1 MTVYKYLGYGVT
13 NENGVAK
20 LEYNSEGQKRDH
32 SYTGVGA
39 GEIDVIAST
48 DNPITSGSI
57 VSETFSVM
65 DTLLYDTGT
74 DPSHNIWTGSTSNL
88 TRGSE
93 YSRLE
98 ESTIGTPVQIN
109 TVMPT
114 GLWVLTM
121 SIKRD
126 GHSTNWDLTILNN
139 NVSVF
144 GCATPT
150 NDVWTDITLVY
161 DGSFIYYFENGSTTP
176 TKKTSVM
183 LDDTKNTVLRLQTPQ
198 DITYLDFKDLIV
210 LREGKSAIS
219 IGSTTPIIQS
229 GSTATING
237 SLYESGLIVKNA
249 TLDVYKNGTKVG
261 TASTGDSGV
270 ASYTYT
276 GVADGEVEFQF
287 KYGSIVSETYSILD
301 CIKYDKGILDDPQTN
316 DIYDTRDANSL
327 LTRTSEYS
335 KLTEVTTGTNALLWI
350 SSLPSECTVD
360 FEFMQVDGL
369 HSSHL
374 IRVHNNNSYK
384 ASFSLSSLGYYS
396 LIVGQWIKLRLT
408 ITDGSATLTS
418 LDDTSKTKTNT
429 FSGTG
434 NRWSIITTD
443 GNTEIHIRNV
453 EVY

>member
-1 MTVYKYLGYGVT
+1 MTTYRYLGWGKT
-13 NENGVAK
+13 NENGIAK
-20 LEYNSEGQKRDH
+20 LDHNSEGQEIEH
-32 SYTGVGA
+32 SYTGTGA
-39 GEIDVIAST
+39 GEVDVIAST
-48 DNPITSGSI
+48 DNPITSSSI
-57 VSETFSVM
+57 VSETLPVL

-74 DPSHNIWTGSTSNL
+74 DATHNIWTGDTSNL

-98 ESTIGTPVQIN
+98 ESASPTPTAIN

-126 GHSTNWDLTILNN
+126 GHYTNWNINILNN

-210 LREGKSAIS
+210 LREGMSNIS
-219 IGSTTPIIQS
+219 IGSSNPIIQS
-229 GSTATING
+229 GDTTTING

-261 TASTGDSGV
+261 TASTGDTGV
-270 ASYTYT
+270 ASYTYSGT
-276 GVADGEVEFQF
+276 GAGATEFQF
-287 KYGSIVSETYSILD
+287 RYGSILSETYEVIDAKLYLPNEETITSEKTY
-301 CIKYDKGILDDPQTN
+301 KYDNSASDYQWEYPFCLEFDIKQTQGSGNEFRIRAYQQNSSNINSVARDLNTMGISDNEYHHVKWTVSQNKVIEQIDYGVEREFTKNFTENLKVNFTRYNSTN
-316 DIYDTRDANSL
+316 
-327 LTRTSEYS
+327 
-335 KLTEVTTGTNALLWI
+335 V
-350 SSLPSECTVD
+350 
-360 FEFMQVDGL
+360 
-369 HSSHL
+369 
-374 IRVHNNNSYK
+374 
-384 ASFSLSSLGYYS
+384 
-396 LIVGQWIKLRLT
+396 
-408 ITDGSATLTS
+408 SATVKNL
-418 LDDTSKTKTNT
+418 
-429 FSGTG
+429 
-434 NRWSIITTD
+434 RIYPI
-443 GNTEIHIRNV
+443 
-453 EVY
+453 

>member
-1 MTVYKYLGYGVT
+1 MTVYKYLGWGKT
-13 NENGVAK
+13 DENGVAK
-20 LEYNSEGQKRDH
+20 LDHDANGDPLTH

-39 GEIDVIAST
+39 GEIDVVASL
-48 DNPITSGSI
+48 DNPVSSGSI

-126 GHSTNWDLTILNN
+126 GHSTNWDITILNN

-176 TKKTSVM
+176 TKKVSVM
-183 LDDTKNTVLRLQTPQ
+183 IDDSKTTTLRLQTPQ

-210 LREGKSAIS
+210 LREGQSNIS
-219 IGSTTPIIQS
+219 IGSSNPIIQS
-229 GSTATING
+229 GDTTTING
-237 SLYESGLIVKNA
+237 SLYESGLIVQNA

-270 ASYTYT
+270 ASYTYSGT
-276 GVADGEVEFQF
+276 GAGATEFQF
-287 KYGSIVSETYSILD
+287 RYGSILSETYSIFD
-301 CIKYDKGILDDPQTN
+301 CLCYDGGVTGDKSNSWTASSGISVSTDDTGTLLSASTNQTYTSSKLLTGDFEATFQATNNGSIRIGFNKASDSTVQTKIITPTIDGLYYYKINRIGSTWRFQYSSDGTNWTDRIITVNNITDEDCYFLFSIEVSGSTRTIKYKDL
-316 DIYDTRDANSL
+316 
-327 LTRTSEYS
+327 
-335 KLTEVTTGTNALLWI
+335 
-350 SSLPSECTVD
+350 
-360 FEFMQVDGL
+360 
-369 HSSHL
+369 
-374 IRVHNNNSYK
+374 RVYP
-384 ASFSLSSLGYYS
+384 
-396 LIVGQWIKLRLT
+396 I
-408 ITDGSATLTS
+408 
-418 LDDTSKTKTNT
+418 
-429 FSGTG
+429 
-434 NRWSIITTD
+434 
-443 GNTEIHIRNV
+443 
-453 EVY
+453 

>member
-1 MTVYKYLGYGVT
+1 MARKLIGTGVT
-13 NENGVAK
+13 DENGEATIT
-20 LEYNSEGQKRDH
+20 
-32 SYTGVGA
+32 YTGTGA
-39 GEIDVIAST
+39 GKLNIVAE
-48 DNPITSGSI
+48 SGTF
-57 VSETFSVM
+57 VSETLSVM

-74 DPSHNIWTGSTSNL
+74 DPNHNIWTGSTSNL

-109 TVMPT
+109 TVMPV
-114 GLWVLTM
+114 GPWVLTM
-121 SIKRD
+121 DIKRD
-126 GHSTNWDLTILNN
+126 GHFTNWNITILNN

-150 NDVWTDITLVY
+150 NDVWTRITLIY
-161 DGSFIYYFENGSTTP
+161 DGSKIDYYENGTTLV
-176 TKKTSVM
+176 KSVDVV
-183 LDDTKNTVLRLQTPQ
+183 LNVDKDTVLRLQTPQ
-198 DITYLDFKDLIV
+198 DITYLDFKDLMV
-210 LREGKSAIS
+210 VREGSSS
-219 IGSTTPIIQS
+219 IVCGASKDVIQS
-229 GSTATING
+229 GEVTNVTAR
-237 SLYESGLIVKNA
+237 LYENGVIVKN
-249 TLDVYKNGTKVG
+249 TYLEVYQDGTKVG
-261 TASTGDSGV
+261 TVNTGSTGV

-287 KYGSIVSETYSILD
+287 KYGSILSEIFVVTD
-301 CIKYDKGILDDPQTN
+301 CIKYDKGILDDPQTR

-335 KLTEVTTGTNALLWI
+335 KLTEVNTGSNALLWL
-350 SSLPSECTVD
+350 SNLPSECTVD

-369 HSSHL
+369 HTSHL
-374 IRVHNNNSYK
+374 IRVHNTNTYK
-384 ASFSLSSLGYYS
+384 TSFSLSSLGYYS
-396 LIVGQWIKLRLT
+396 PIVGQWIKLRLT
-408 ITDGSATLTS
+408 LTDGSATLTS

-443 GNTEIHIRNV
+443 DNTEIRIRNV